1 LKISIVITTYNRLSF
16 LKRAI
21 ESALAQTKPCE
32 IVVIDDCSTDGTLDY
47 LESLATVVKFHRN
60 SENIGH
66 AESVNRGV
74 NLAQGDWI
82 KLLDDDDYLAPNC
95 LEVISQAISKYP
107 DAVIGSCQA
116 IQVNEQQQEIKHT
129 RRVGMEDTTYIPQ
142 EDIHYLMLLEHLP
155 FGTPTQVM
163 FSRQAFLESQGW
175 NSHFNLAYDDIDSW
189 VRISQFGAAVFVNQY
204 LAYRTIW
211 SGGHNQYFSIPE
223 RLISNIKIK
232 EEIYDLVSEKYRDR
246 LPPLNAIRNYL
257 KLHWGFV
264 ALKKHQVVTCCR
276 ISHQACFSWQAW
288 RLFFQ
293 AASQFTRQGNQD
305 LDEME

>member
-1 LKISIVITTYNRLSF
+1 VKISIVITTCNRLSF

-21 ESALAQTKPCE
+21 KSALAQTKPCE
-32 IVVIDDCSTDGTLDY
+32 IVVVDDCSSDGTLDY
-47 LESLATVVKFHRN
+47 LKSLATVIKFRRN

-95 LEVISQAISKYP
+95 LEIISQAISQYP
-107 DAVIGSCQA
+107 DAVICSCQA
-116 IQVNEQQQEIKHT
+116 IQVNEQQQEIKCT
-129 RRVGMEDTTYIPQ
+129 RRVGVQDTTYIPQ
-142 EDIHYLMLLEHLP
+142 EDIHYRMLLEHLP

-163 FSRQAFLESQGW
+163 FSRQAFLQSQGW

-211 SGGHNQYFSIPE
+211 AGGHNQYFSIPD
-223 RLISNIKIK
+223 RLASNIKIK
-232 EEIYDLVSEKYRDR
+232 EEIYELVSEKHRDK
-246 LPPLNAIRNYL
+246 LPDINNIRNYL
-257 KLHWGFV
+257 KLHWGLV
-264 ALKKHQVVTCCR
+264 AIKNYQVITCCR
-276 ISHQACFSWQAW
+276 ISCETCFSLPAWQ
-288 RLFFQ
+288 LFFK
-293 AASQFTRQGNQD
+293 ATCERINSDNWD
-305 LDEME
+305 LNDME